1 MRSRTHTG
9 WQDTGSAL
17 RIHASSA
24 MQPDLLKYT
33 HTYTRART
41 HTGWQDTGSVLRI
54 HASSAMQPDLL
65 EYAHV
70 HART

>member
-1 MRSRTHTG
+1 
-9 WQDTGSAL
+9 
-17 RIHASSA
+17 

-65 EYAHV
+65 SVFEAEQLV
-70 HART
+70 LAPGP